1 MFSPQ
6 NSGLKMNKMISLS
19 LTLIIFVSLSLF
31 PQTSDFGINTDTVK
45 AQRFDMGKMWTFENP
60 PINYFEETYG
70 FKPTQGWL
78 DTLQMA
84 ALKFGNGCTASFV
97 SADGLIMT
105 NHHCVRGILPNIQ
118 NEGEDLLKNGF
129 YAETQTDE
137 RKIPGLHVDQ
147 LMLIKDVTDEI
158 ITAMDLVET
167 DSAKISEKDKKI
179 NEITEKYY
187 KQNPELWY
195 KVVSFYEG
203 GKFSIYGYKRYSDI
217 RLVFVPELWVAK
229 LGGDYDNFT
238 YPRYGLDCAFLR
250 AYDDEGNPVKCDYYF
265 RWSEESL
272 YENQPVF
279 VVGNPGRTDRIHTI
293 TQIKYARD
301 NYYPMLTSLFSDL
314 YKILEKRIEETNA
327 EDTRLIARLYSV
339 GNALKVYKGTYKALL
354 DPYLMARKKDFEN
367 KFKDAVQSDPELN
380 KKYGKIWDE
389 IEDSRNQVSQYA
401 NELFAYN
408 INPYWSPSY
417 LIFANNLVGYA
428 KNLKIS
434 EMRGDSSFTKEDFH
448 LAAKSIWPEHF
459 DVKLEN
465 EKVLVMV
472 NMLINDLGAD
482 NPLVKHILNGKTGK
496 NAAEYLLSKSKIT
509 SKESLEKLAEEG
521 ADSVLNSDDPFIYF
535 VIETQD
541 RLNVLQEQSSKLQQ
555 KDEINN
561 QLLGEALF
569 KVYGESIPPDATG
582 TLRISDGVVKGYDY
596 NGTRAP
602 YKTTFYG
609 SLDRYYSFDKKFP
622 FNLPD
627 YWENLPDDFDLST
640 PLDFVTTNDIV
651 GGNSGSAMLNK
662 EGKVIGLAFDGNIE
676 SLPGNYIYTTEA
688 NRTVGVTVSAMLE
701 AMRYL
706 YKTERLYNE
715 LINGK

>member
-1 MFSPQ
+1 MY
-6 NSGLKMNKMISLS
+6 KMIYLS
-19 LTLIIFVSLSLF
+19 LTFLIFISLNLF

-70 FKPTQGWL
+70 FKPSQGWL
-78 DTLQMA
+78 DTLQKA
-84 ALKFGNGCTASFV
+84 ALKFGNGCTASFE

-129 YAETQTDE
+129 YAKTLADE
-137 RKIPGLHVDQ
+137 RKIPGLYVDQ
-147 LMLIKDVTDEI
+147 LILIEDVTNEI
-158 ITAMDLVET
+158 ITAMDSVES
-167 DSAKISEKDKKI
+167 DSAKISQKEKRI
-179 NEITEKYY
+179 SEITENYY
-187 KQNPELWY
+187 NQNPELWY
-195 KVVSFYEG
+195 KVISLYEG
-203 GKFSIYGYKRYSDI
+203 GKFSLYGYKRYSDI

-250 AYDDEGNPVKCDYYF
+250 AYDDDGNPVRCDYYF
-265 RWSEESL
+265 RWSEKPFN
-272 YENQPVF
+272 ENEPVF

-293 TQIKYARD
+293 AQIKYARD
-301 NYYPMLTSLFSDL
+301 HYYPMLTSLFNDL
-314 YKILEKRIEETNA
+314 YKILEKRVEETNA
-327 EDTRLIARLYSV
+327 EDTKLIARLYSV

-354 DPYLMARKKDFEN
+354 DPYLIARKKDFEN
-367 KFKDAVQSDPELN
+367 NFKKAIQSDPELN

-389 IEDSRNQVSQYA
+389 IEASRSQVSQYA

-428 KNLKIS
+428 KNFKIS
-434 EMRGDSSFTKEDFH
+434 EMRQDSSFTKEDYH

-459 DVKLEN
+459 DEELER

-472 NMLINDLGAD
+472 NMLVNDLGPE
-482 NPLVKHILNGKTGK
+482 NPIVKHMLNGMTGRD
-496 NAAEYLLSKSKIT
+496 AVEYLLSNSKLT
-509 SKESLEKLAEEG
+509 SRENLEKLAEKG

-541 RLNVLQEQSSKLQQ
+541 RLNELQEQSSKLHQ

-561 QLLGEALF
+561 QLLGEALY

-582 TLRISDGVVKGYDY
+582 TLRISDGIVKGYDY

-627 YWENLPDDFDLST
+627 YWENLPGDFDLST
-640 PLDFVTTNDIV
+640 PLDFVTTNDII

-662 EGKVIGLAFDGNIE
+662 DGKVIGLAFDGNIE

-701 AMRYL
+701 AMRHL

-715 LINGK
+715 INNGKIK